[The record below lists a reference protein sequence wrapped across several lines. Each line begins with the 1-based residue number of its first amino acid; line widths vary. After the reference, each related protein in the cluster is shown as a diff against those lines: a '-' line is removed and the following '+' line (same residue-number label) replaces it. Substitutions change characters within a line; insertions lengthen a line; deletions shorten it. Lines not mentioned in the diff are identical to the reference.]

1 MPDIRV
7 RFAPSPT
14 GFLHVGGVR
23 TALFCWLF
31 ARHHGGRFV
40 LRIEDTDQARSTEEA
55 VQVILDGLAW
65 LGIDWDE
72 GPFYQSKRTA
82 LYREGVRRLLDAG
95 RAYRCYC
102 TPEELEAMRAEA
114 LAGKRPPRYDGRC
127 RHRTDALDRP
137 HTIRFAAP
145 QEGTT
150 VIHDLIRGAIAFEN
164 AQLDDLVLER
174 SDGMPTYNLCV
185 VIDDAE
191 MRISH
196 VIRGDDH
203 LNNTPRQAAL
213 YAALG
218 LALPEFAH
226 LPMILGPDKKKLSKR
241 EGAASVT
248 AYRGMGLLPEG
259 VVNYLARLGWS
270 HGDQEVFTVR
280 ELIEKFSLEAVG
292 RSPAVFDLDKLL
304 WINGQHIKR
313 AEPLRVIGLVEE
325 EFACRGVA
333 LPEGLTDAWRK
344 GVFAAAAERSRTLL
358 EMADQV
364 ACLYTED
371 VTIEPE
377 AAARGFK
384 GEAVPVLEQ
393 VAERLKAVEPFERAA
408 IEGAFQALMAE
419 TGLKLGALAQPV
431 RAAVTGRA
439 VSPGIFEVL
448 ELVGRERALKRIAAA
463 VDGLKGG
470 KQGRAGRAGA

>member
-1 MPDIRV
+1 LPDVRV

-40 LRIEDTDQARSTEEA
+40 LRIEDTDRERSTEEA

-72 GPFYQSKRTA
+72 GPFFQSKRTE
-82 LYREGVRRLLDAG
+82 LYKDGVKRLLDG
-95 RAYRCYC
+95 GHAYRCYC
-102 TPEELEAMRAEA
+102 TPEELEAMREKA
-114 LAGKRPPRYDGRC
+114 LSEKRPPRYDGRC
-127 RHRTDALDRP
+127 RERTDQPDAP
-137 HTIRFAAP
+137 FVIRFAAP
-145 QEGTT
+145 REGTT
-150 VIHDLIRGAIAFEN
+150 VVQDLVRGEITFEN
-164 AQLDDLVLER
+164 AQLDDLILER
-174 SDGMPTYNLCV
+174 SDGTPTYNLCV

-191 MRISH
+191 MRVTH

-218 LALPEFAH
+218 LELPEFAH

-248 AYRGMGLLPEG
+248 AYRGMGLLPEA

-280 ELIEKFSLEAVG
+280 ELIDKFSLEAVG

-304 WINGQHIKR
+304 WINGQHLKR
-313 AEPLRVIGLVEE
+313 AEPKRIMGLVEDVLKE
-325 EFACRGVA
+325 RGVDV
-333 LPEGLTDAWRK
+333 PDGLTDAWREK
-344 GVFAAAAERSRTLL
+344 VFAAAAERSRTIL

-364 ACLYTED
+364 GFLYTKD
-371 VTIEPE
+371 VTIEPAAAAKGFQKDALAMLLEALSRLSTLETFEHANIE
-377 AAARGFK
+377 AAFQEIMESK
-384 GEAVPVLEQ
+384 GV
-393 VAERLKAVEPFERAA
+393 
-408 IEGAFQALMAE
+408 
-419 TGLKLGALAQPV
+419 KLGALAQPV
-431 RAAVTGRA
+431 RAAVTGRT

-448 ELVGRERALKRIAAA
+448 ELVGKERALARIAAA
-463 VDGLKGG
+463 AEDLK
-470 KQGRAGRAGA
+470 KGRAEA

>member
-1 MPDIRV
+1 MPDVRV

-40 LRIEDTDQARSTEEA
+40 LRIEDTDRERSTEEA
-55 VQVILDGLAW
+55 VQVILDGLKW
-65 LGIDWDE
+65 LAIDWDE
-72 GPFYQSKRTA
+72 GPFFQSKRTE
-82 LYREGVRRLLDAG
+82 LYKDGVKRLMERG
-95 RAYRCYC
+95 HAYRCYC
-102 TPEELEAMRAEA
+102 TPEELEAMREQA
-114 LAGKRPPRYDGRC
+114 LAEKRPPRYDGRC
-127 RHRTDALDRP
+127 RDRKDHPDAP
-137 HTIRFAAP
+137 HVIRFAAP
-145 QEGTT
+145 REGTT
-150 VIHDLIRGAIAFEN
+150 VIRDLIRGEITFEN
-164 AQLDDLVLER
+164 AQLDDLILER
-174 SDGMPTYNLCV
+174 SDGTPTYNLCV

-191 MRISH
+191 MRVTH

-218 LALPEFAH
+218 LELPEFAH
-226 LPMILGPDKKKLSKR
+226 LPMILGPDRKKLSKR

-248 AYRGMGLLPEG
+248 AYRGMGLLPEA

-280 ELIEKFSLEAVG
+280 ELIDKFSLEAVG

-304 WINGQHIKR
+304 WINGQHLKR
-313 AEPLRVIGLVEE
+313 ADPPRIMGLVEDTLK
-325 EFACRGVA
+325 ARGVA
-333 LPEGLTDAWRK
+333 VPDDLTDAWREK
-344 GVFAAAAERSRTLL
+344 VFAAAAERSRTVL

-364 ACLYTED
+364 ACLYTEG

-377 AAARGFK
+377 AAAKGFK
-384 GEAVPVLEQ
+384 GDPVPVLER
-393 VAERLKAVEPFERAA
+393 VADRLKSIEPFERAA
-408 IEGAFQALMAE
+408 IEAAFQELMDE
-419 TGLKLGALAQPV
+419 MGVKLGALAQPV

-448 ELVGRERALKRIAAA
+448 ELVGKERALKRIAAA
-463 VDGLKGG
+463 VDGLRKGG
-470 KQGRAGRAGA
+470 SGPGQAEA

>member
-1 MPDIRV
+1 VSDVRV

-40 LRIEDTDQARSTEEA
+40 LRIEDTDRERSTEEA
-55 VQVILDGLAW
+55 VQVILDGLKW
-65 LGIDWDE
+65 LGMDWDE
-72 GPFYQSKRTA
+72 GPFLQSERTEQ
-82 LYREGVRRLLDAG
+82 YRDGVKRLLEG
-95 RAYRCYC
+95 GHAYRCYC
-102 TPEELEAMRAEA
+102 TPEELEAMREKA
-114 LAGKRPPRYDGRC
+114 LAEKRPPRYDGRC
-127 RHRTDALDRP
+127 RERTDHPDAP
-137 HTIRFAAP
+137 HVIRFAAP
-145 QEGTT
+145 REGTT
-150 VIHDLIRGAIAFEN
+150 VIRDLVRGEITFEN
-164 AQLDDLVLER
+164 AQLDDLVLQR
-174 SDGMPTYNLCV
+174 SDGSPTYNLCV

-218 LALPEFAH
+218 LEIPAFAH

-270 HGDQEVFTVR
+270 HGDQEVFTVA

-292 RSPAVFDLDKLL
+292 RSPAVFDLGKLL

-313 AEPLRVIGLVEE
+313 ADPLRVMGLVEE
-325 EFACRGVA
+325 ELIRRGVEV
-333 LPEGLTDAWRK
+333 PKGLKDAWRK
-344 GVFAAAAERSRTLL
+344 EVFAAAAERSRTLL

-364 ACLYTED
+364 ACLYTD
-371 VTIEPE
+371 GVTIEPE
-377 AAARGFK
+377 AAAKGFK
-384 GEAVPVLEQ
+384 GDPVPVLEK
-393 VAERLKAVEPFERAA
+393 VADRLKSVEPFERAA
-408 IEGAFQALMAE
+408 IEAVFHEMMDEMGV
-419 TGLKLGALAQPV
+419 KLGALAQPV

-448 ELVGRERALKRIAAA
+448 ELVGRERALARIAAA
-463 VDGLKGG
+463 VDGLR
-470 KQGRAGRAGA
+470 GRGDRAEA

>member
-1 MPDIRV
+1 LSDVRV

-55 VQVILDGLAW
+55 VRVILDGLEW
-65 LGIDWDE
+65 LGIGWDE
-72 GPFYQSKRTA
+72 GPFYQSQRTER
-82 LYREGVRRLLDAG
+82 YRDAVKRLLDAG
-95 RAYRCYC
+95 HAYRCYC
-102 TPEELEAMRAEA
+102 TQEALEAMREQA
-114 LAGKRPPRYDGRC
+114 LAEKRPPRYDGRC
-127 RHRTDALDRP
+127 RERKDAPDMP
-137 HTIRFAAP
+137 HTVRFAAP
-145 QEGTT
+145 REGTT
-150 VIHDLIRGAIAFEN
+150 VIHDLIRGEITFEN
-164 AQLDDLVLER
+164 AQLDDLILER
-174 SDGMPTYNLCV
+174 SDGTPTYNLCV

-218 LALPEFAH
+218 LEVPAFAH

-248 AYRGMGLLPEG
+248 AYRGMGLLPEA

-270 HGDQEVFTVR
+270 HGDQEVFTVQ
-280 ELIEKFSLEAVG
+280 ELVEKFSLEAVG
-292 RSPAVFDLDKLL
+292 RSPAVFDMDKLL
-304 WINGQHIKR
+304 WINGQHLKR
-313 AEPLRVIGLVEE
+313 ADPLRVVGLVEE
-325 EFACRGVA
+325 ELTRRGIAVPEK
-333 LPEGLTDAWRK
+333 LPDDWRK
-344 GVFAAAAERSRTLL
+344 AVFAAAAERSRTLL

-364 ACLYTED
+364 SCLYTED

-377 AAARGFK
+377 AATKGFK
-384 GEAVPVLEQ
+384 GDPVPVLEK
-393 VAERLKAVEPFERAA
+393 VADRLKSVEPFERAA
-408 IEGAFQALMAE
+408 IEAAFQEMME
-419 TGLKLGALAQPV
+419 RTGVKLGALAQPV

-448 ELVGRERALKRIAAA
+448 ELVGRDRALSRIAAA
-463 VDGLKGG
+463 VDTLRKGRG
-470 KQGRAGRAGA
+470 GGADRAEA

>member
-1 MPDIRV
+1 LPDIRV

-31 ARHHGGRFV
+31 ARHHAGRFL
-40 LRIEDTDQARSTEEA
+40 LRIEDTDEARSTEEA
-55 VQVILDGLAW
+55 VQVILDGLKW

-72 GPFYQSKRTA
+72 GPFYQSQRTP
-82 LYREGVRRLLDAG
+82 LYREGVQRLMDAG
-95 RAYRCYC
+95 HAYRCYC

-114 LAGKRPPRYDGRC
+114 LAEKRPPRYDGRC
-127 RHRTDALDRP
+127 RERKDTPDLP

-145 QEGTT
+145 KEGTT
-150 VIHDLIRGAIAFEN
+150 VIRDLVRGEITFEN
-164 AQLDDLVLER
+164 AQLDDLVLAR
-174 SDGMPTYNLCV
+174 SDGTPTYNLCV

-218 LALPEFAH
+218 LTLPEFAH

-280 ELIEKFSLEAVG
+280 ELTEKFSLEAVG

-304 WINGQHIKR
+304 WINGQHLKR
-313 AEPLRVIGLVEE
+313 ADALRVIGLVEE
-325 EFACRGVA
+325 ELARRDVIVPDW
-333 LPEGLTDAWRK
+333 LSDDWRK
-344 GVFAAAAERSRTLL
+344 GVFAAAAERSRTVL

-364 ACLYTED
+364 ACLYTD
-371 VTIEPE
+371 SVKIDPE
-377 AAARGFK
+377 AAAKGFK
-384 GEAVPVLEQ
+384 GDPVPVLER
-393 VAERLKAVEPFERAA
+393 VADRLKAVEPFERAA
-408 IEGAFQALMAE
+408 IEAAFQEMMDE

-463 VDGLKGG
+463 VDGLKGE
-470 KQGRAGRAGA
+470 KPGRADRAGA